1 MEPFIATFSAID
13 KRGINVITIN
23 ELRNYVAE
31 NHLDTEMILKWQVLF
46 DPEGSGKI
54 TFRKFCEVLGVHP
67 ERNQYV
73 VKKPLYGYLHEI
85 GLRPEI
91 LVIMQELPLQ
101 EQIKISEE
109 AYRLTQPYEKFV
121 EKETSEKLK
130 KWLDMTYGRH
140 WHVTIVKGSYWTTY
154 THAPNWSFHFKI
166 NQHSFII
173 YRTNE

>member
-1 MEPFIATFSAID
+1 MEPFITTFAAID
-13 KRGINVITIN
+13 KRGANVITIN

-31 NHLDTEMILKWQVLF
+31 NHLDKEMILKWQILF
-46 DPEGSGKI
+46 DPEGTGKI
-54 TFRKFCEVLGVHP
+54 TFRRFCEVLGVQP
-67 ERNQYV
+67 ERPQITI
-73 VKKPLYGYLHEI
+73 KKPLYGVPST

-101 EQIKISEE
+101 DQIKISEE
-109 AYRLTQPYEKFV
+109 AYRLTQPQDRFV
-121 EKETSEKLK
+121 EKEASDKLK
-130 KWLDMTYGRH
+130 RWLDATYGRH

-154 THAPNWSFHFKI
+154 THIPNHSFHFKI